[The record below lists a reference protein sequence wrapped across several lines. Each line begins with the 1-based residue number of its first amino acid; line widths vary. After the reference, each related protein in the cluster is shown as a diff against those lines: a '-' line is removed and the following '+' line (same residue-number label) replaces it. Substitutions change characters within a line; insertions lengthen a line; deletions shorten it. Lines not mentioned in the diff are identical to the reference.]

1 MYERGHLLVLS
12 PKYHPEFAGVGIEYC
27 WGHSKYRFRNHFN
40 DMVAKNLKSN
50 VNKTFAPTESSHEV
64 VLAFARKTRN
74 YRMTYKSIKMEDI
87 GEGAIS
93 KTNIEKI
100 RKNHKCH
107 RNILDQEISFIRDV
121 IDGAKIKHEVAEL

>member
-1 MYERGHLLVLS
+1 
-12 PKYHPEFAGVGIEYC
+12 
-27 WGHSKYRFRNHFN
+27 
-40 DMVAKNLKSN
+40 MVAKNLKSN
-50 VNKTFAPTESSHEV
+50 VKETFATTELSHEV

-121 IDGAKIKHEVAEL
+121 IDGAKIKHEVVEL